1 MLRPLVFA
9 LVLALA
15 PAAWAQVPVATL
27 SGTVTDASTGQPL
40 PGANVFIAG
49 SMTGT
54 TAGADGNWRIVGV
67 PMGAH
72 KLFVSFV
79 GFESQSRDLL
89 LREARAYTYDFAL
102 EPGVALDSLVV
113 EAERDE
119 RWQERF
125 ERFRTRFIGETPR
138 ADQTTIENP
147 YVISFEGT
155 NPLELV
161 ARVDSPLVIVNRA
174 LGYRVTYHLTRFR
187 DTATRTSYDGEPLFE
202 ELTPAS
208 PEEAARWDE
217 ARRSAFIGSFRHFL
231 LAAQANRLEGQG
243 FRTYYRDA
251 EPGATERMSQRR
263 SGFDPDRV
271 LSPGEVPTEQIL
283 DTEDGYVEV
292 VYLGETEDPA
302 FRDWWVPEGGR
313 LYVDRDRFQTS
324 WVRTERG
331 PTVVDYKGDTADPGA
346 LLLGYWAFERIADA
360 VPREYRPGR

>member
-1 MLRPLVFA
+1 MLRCLLLVLVFA
-9 LVLALA
+9 L
-15 PAAWAQVPVATL
+15 PASAQVPTATL
-27 SGTVTDASTGQPL
+27 SGTVTDATTGEAL

-54 TAGADGNWRIVGV
+54 TAGPDGRWRIVGV

-79 GFESQSRDLL
+79 GYEAQSRDLL
-89 LREARAYTYDFAL
+89 LREARAFAYDFAL
-102 EPGVALDSLVV
+102 QPGVALDSLVV

-138 ADQTTIENP
+138 AAQTTIENP
-147 YVISFEGT
+147 YVISFDGS

-161 ARVDSPLVIVNRA
+161 ARVDSPLVITNRA

-202 ELTPAS
+202 ELTPSS
-208 PEEAARWDE
+208 PEEAERWAE
-217 ARRSAFIGSFRHFL
+217 ERRSAFIGSFRHFL
-231 LAAQANRLEGQG
+231 LAAQAGRLEGQG

-263 SGFDPDRV
+263 SGFSPDEV
-271 LSPGEVPTEQIL
+271 LTPGEVATERVL
-283 DTEDGYVEV
+283 DTQDGYVEV
-292 VYLGETEDPA
+292 IYMGETEDPA
-302 FRDWWVPEGGR
+302 FRDWWVPDGGR
-313 LYVDRDRFQTS
+313 LYIDRDRFQTS
-324 WVRTERG
+324 WVRTENG

-346 LLLGYWAFERIADA
+346 TLLGYWAFERVADS